1 MKRYAPSIDKVYDVF
16 AEQTKRAARL
26 YDLERLRKAVRIR
39 PSNPL
44 QEPANEK
51 KQKPEAV

>member
-1 MKRYAPSIDKVYDVF
+1 MKKYAPSIDKVYDVF

-44 QEPANEK
+44 QEPANK
-51 KQKPEAV
+51 RKQKPETV